1 MVLRLIRGNG
11 WRALGLRDTRAYVGK
26 KRYLQSEGPFC
37 RVLEALVKSSN
48 VSQLDLTTDWQCE
61 CVL

>member
-11 WRALGLRDTRAYVGK
+11 ERALGPRDARAYVGK
-26 KRYLQSEGPFC
+26 KRYLQYEGRIC
-37 RVLEALVKSSN
+37 RVLEVLIKCFTLN
-48 VSQLDLTTDWQCE
+48 QLGAMPDWQCE

>member
-11 WRALGLRDTRAYVGK
+11 QRALGPKDARAYVGK
-26 KRYLQSEGPFC
+26 KRYLQSEGRFC
-37 RVLEALVKSSN
+37 RVLEVLTKCLTLN
-48 VSQLDLTTDWQCE
+48 QLGPMQDWHCE

>member
-1 MVLRLIRGNG
+1 MVLRLIHGNG

-26 KRYLQSEGPFC
+26 KRYLSYEGRFC
-37 RVLEALVKSSN
+37 RVLEALVKPCN
-48 VSQLDLTTDWQCE
+48 LSQLDLTTDWQCE